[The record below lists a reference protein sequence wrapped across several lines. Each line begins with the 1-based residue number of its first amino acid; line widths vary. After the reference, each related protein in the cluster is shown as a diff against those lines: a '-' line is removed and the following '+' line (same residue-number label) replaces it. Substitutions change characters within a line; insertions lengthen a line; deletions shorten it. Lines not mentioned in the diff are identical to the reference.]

1 VLVLEARERI
11 GGRCWTRAFPG
22 LPVPVEL
29 GAEFIHGRAAVTF
42 ALLQK
47 AGAAAIDCAR
57 TQRYAGEGRG
67 RAIDAFAEAQKAMR
81 NTAALERK
89 DLSFAA
95 YLTRQRRLSRRTRG
109 FARMM
114 VEGFDAAD
122 PARASARAIVE
133 EWRGGAQLGAQ
144 FRPLGGYGKLLESL
158 AQGVRIQMQTI
169 ARAVRW
175 KPGAVEVQGEFR
187 GQAFRIAAPRAI
199 VTLPLGVLQSDA
211 VRFTPALEEKRP
223 ALRKLV
229 AGPVV
234 KIGLRFH
241 SAFWEARDPE
251 VAFFHSPPAAFP
263 TFWTALPLRAP
274 VLIGWAGGPKA
285 ERLSG
290 VSEKG
295 VLREALKSLGSIF
308 GKAPEGELAASFMH
322 DWQADPFAR
331 GAYSYVAVGGEGAR
345 EALQAPLSDT
355 LYFAGEATDTEGEAG
370 TVAGALQSGLRAARE
385 LLQGDSR

>member
-42 ALLQK
+42 ALLEK
-47 AGAAAIDCAR
+47 AGAAAIDSAR
-57 TQRYAGEGRG
+57 TQRYAGEGRR
-67 RAIDAFAEAQKAMR
+67 RAVDAFAEAQKAMR
-81 NTAALERK
+81 NTAALKAK

-95 YLTRQRRLSRRTRG
+95 FLSRQRLSRRTRG

-122 PARASARAIVE
+122 PAKASARAIVE
-133 EWRGGAQLGAQ
+133 EWRSGAQLGAQ
-144 FRPLGGYGKLLESL
+144 FRPLGGYGKLLEFL
-158 AQGVRIQMQTI
+158 AQGVRIQMQTV
-169 ARAVRW
+169 ARSVRW
-175 KPGAVEVQGEFR
+175 KPGAVEVEGEFR
-187 GQAFRIAAPRAI
+187 GQAFRIAARRAI
-199 VTLPLGVLQSDA
+199 VTLPLGVLQSGA
-211 VRFTPALEEKRP
+211 VRFTPVLEEKRP

-229 AGPVV
+229 PGPVV
-234 KIGLRFH
+234 KIALRFH
-241 SAFWEARDPE
+241 SAFWEARDPDA
-251 VAFFHSPPAAFP
+251 AFFHSAAAAFP

-285 ERLSG
+285 DRLSRA
-290 VSEKG
+290 SEKA
-295 VLREALKSLGSIF
+295 VLHEALKSLGSIF
-308 GKAPEGELAASFMH
+308 GEAPESELAACFMH
-322 DWQADPFAR
+322 NWQADPFAR

-345 EALQAPLSDT
+345 EALRTPLADT

-370 TVAGALQSGLRAARE
+370 TVAGALQSGMRAARE
-385 LLQGDSR
+385 LLEGESR

>member
-29 GAEFIHGRAAVTF
+29 GAEFIHGRAAATF

-47 AGAAAIDCAR
+47 AGAAAIDSAR
-57 TQRYAGEGRG
+57 SQRYAGEGRW
-67 RAIDAFAEAQKAMR
+67 RAVDAFAEAQKAMR
-81 NTAALERK
+81 NTAALKTK

-95 YLTRQRRLSRRTRG
+95 FLARQRLSRRTRG

-133 EWRGGAQLGAQ
+133 EWRAGAQLGAQ
-144 FRPLGGYGKLLESL
+144 FRPLGGYGKLLEFL
-158 AQGVRIQMQTI
+158 AQGVRIQLQTNV
-169 ARAVRW
+169 RSVRW
-175 KPGAVEVQGEFR
+175 KPGMVQVESEFR
-187 GQAFRIAAPRAI
+187 GQAFSAGARRAI

-211 VRFTPALEEKRP
+211 VRFTPALREKRQ
-223 ALRKLV
+223 ALHKLV
-229 AGPVV
+229 PGPVV

-251 VAFFHSPPAAFP
+251 VAFFHSPGGAFP
-263 TFWTALPLRAP
+263 TFWTPLPLRAP

-285 ERLSG
+285 DRFSG
-290 VSEKG
+290 VSEKA
-295 VLREALKSLGSIF
+295 VLQEAMKSLRSIF
-308 GKAPEGELAASFMH
+308 NEVPESELAGFFMH
-322 DWQADPFAR
+322 NWQSDPFAR
-331 GAYSYVAVGGEGAR
+331 GAYSYVAVGGEGGR
-345 EALQAPLSDT
+345 EALQAPLADT

-370 TVAGALQSGLRAARE
+370 TVAGALQSGIRAARE
-385 LLQGDSR
+385 LLRGESR

>member
-22 LPVPVEL
+22 LAVPVEL

-47 AGAAAIDCAR
+47 AGAAAIDSAR
-57 TQRYAGEGRG
+57 TQRYAGEGRR

-95 YLTRQRRLSRRTRG
+95 FLARQRLSRRTRS

-133 EWRGGAQLGAQ
+133 EWRGGAQLGEQ

-158 AQGVRIQMQTI
+158 AQGLRIQTQTI
-169 ARAVRW
+169 ARSVRW
-175 KPGAVEVQGEFR
+175 KPGTVEVEGEFR
-187 GQAFRIAAPRAI
+187 GQAFRAAARRAI
-199 VTLPLGVLQSDA
+199 VTLPLGVLQSGA
-211 VRFTPALEEKRP
+211 VRFTPALKEKRK
-223 ALRKLV
+223 ALGQLV

-234 KIGLRFH
+234 KIALRFH

-251 VAFFHSPPAAFP
+251 VAFFHSAAAAFP

-285 ERLSG
+285 DRLSRA
-290 VSEKG
+290 SEKV
-295 VLREALKSLGSIF
+295 VLRQALESLRSIF
-308 GKAPEGELAASFMH
+308 GRGPESELAAFFMH
-322 DWQADPFAR
+322 NWQADSFAR
-331 GAYSYVAVGGEGAR
+331 GAYSYVGVGGEGAR
-345 EALQAPLSDT
+345 EALQVPLGDT

-385 LLQGDSR
+385 LLQGESR